1 MADPQKLTM
10 VSGREVD
17 VLDLQETD
25 VDIADIAD
33 IAHSLSLT
41 NRYNGNTRYPTN
53 VARHSLVV
61 AQLVSHATDDPVVV
75 AAALMHDAA
84 EAYIGD
90 MIRPLK
96 HLMPRFI
103 QIEAAIEIVIDA
115 VFGTAVSAENRRLI
129 KEADIAASL
138 WEQRDLV
145 QGGREASH
153 SAGTNRFMIPAVTYP
168 TNKPETDRMD
178 FLHSA
183 ARLTP
188 VPKLSAAANA
198 ALENAQPK
206 TPPGIDHKTLPGI
219 NQFGVDTLDCASCG
233 EDIYDQTT
241 GCKHYV
247 AWPINNRHD
256 MKENR

>member
-1 MADPQKLTM
+1 MADPQRLTM
-10 VSGREVD
+10 VSGRKVD

-25 VDIADIAD
+25 VDIAD

-41 NRYNGNTRYPTN
+41 NRYNGNTRHPTN

-103 QIEAAIEIVIDA
+103 QIEAAIEFVIDT
-115 VFGTAVSAENRRLI
+115 VFAIHVDTEARRLI

-145 QGGREASH
+145 QGGGEAPH
-153 SAGTNRFMIPAVTYP
+153 SAGANRFMIPAVTYP

-178 FLHSA
+178 LLHSA

-188 VPKLSAAANA
+188 VPKLAAAANA
-198 ALENAQPK
+198 ALEYAQPK
-206 TPPGIDHKTLPGI
+206 TPPSIDHKTLPGI

-233 EDIYDQTT
+233 KDIYDQTT
-241 GCKHYV
+241 GCKHCV